1 MKLAYVLLAMLA
13 ISAVANA
20 RTLQSDDEEW
30 KESLHNATQTAI
42 TDAQAKWAVAVS
54 GARKHMQDT
63 KAAIDVAISGAR
75 NHFEEAKKK
84 LDAEK
89 TFDKIEKELEDFFHK
104 ESPEVAPAVAPVV
117 SPVAPPVNVS
127 GSRAVPVSGARVA
140 PTPLP
145 APVPAPL
152 PSPDTHKWEL
162 PSKDDLIAALSG

>member
-1 MKLAYVLLAMLA
+1 MKTAYFLLAMLA
-13 ISAVANA
+13 
-20 RTLQSDDEEW
+20 LG
-30 KESLHNATQTAI
+30 
-42 TDAQAKWAVAVS
+42 VAVS
-54 GARKHMQDT
+54 ARELQ
-63 KAAIDVAISGAR
+63 
-75 NHFEEAKKK
+75 
-84 LDAEK
+84 

>member
-89 TFDKIEKELEDFFHK
+89 ISIGH
-104 ESPEVAPAVAPVV
+104 
-117 SPVAPPVNVS
+117 
-127 GSRAVPVSGARVA
+127 
-140 PTPLP
+140 
-145 APVPAPL
+145 
-152 PSPDTHKWEL
+152 
-162 PSKDDLIAALSG
+162 